1 MSKPGMAAGTDLA
14 TYLKV
19 SPEFVSTIELPLG
32 ARLERA
38 GETAFVV
45 VLPRMN
51 FFDIWLQPVADAIVL
66 YVLAADACLCLSR
79 CLPQS
84 PTCFLRVMGTLVPPP
99 FQA

>member
-1 MSKPGMAAGTDLA
+1 VGVPVAEPGTAAAGTDLA

-32 ARLERA
+32 ARLDRA

-51 FFDIWLQPVADAIVL
+51 FFDVWLQPVADAIVM
-66 YVLAADACLCLSR
+66 YVPPLCASLCL
-79 CLPQS
+79 LP
-84 PTCFLRVMGTLVPPP
+84 
-99 FQA
+99 